1 MICEEFGIRSVP
13 KSKIWTYTAAESL
26 KGKLENKT
34 SEFLKFELF
43 DRGQS
48 GERQAAQSDQV
59 IAAP

>member
-1 MICEEFGIRSVP
+1 V
-13 KSKIWTYTAAESL
+13 TLL

-34 SEFLKFELF
+34 SDFLKFELF

-48 GERQAAQSDQV
+48 RERQAAQSDQV